1 MLWGLLTQTQMLHS
15 VAPPR
20 IETRSLRRLRSRNP
34 FQMPFLLELSYHI
47 MTDPHWLASKLVI
60 WPGLWTSGLQCLK
73 ELIQHWL
80 YGFVKLTDYGPFWP
94 SIRPRLSPSRADVA
108 EKLIDVWNCRRKH
121 ISPWD
126 DSGRN
131 YPHLNWRKLGS
142 LKSCTKYIQI
152 LVDDG
157 NIYMNPLQLAGKA
170 RLSCGFSLNPLR

>member
-1 MLWGLLTQTQMLHS
+1 MLWSLLTQTQMLHS

-20 IETRSLRRLRSRNP
+20 IDTRSLRRLRSRNP
-34 FQMPFLLELSYHI
+34 FQMPFPLELSYHI

-80 YGFVKLTDYGPFWP
+80 CGFVKLTDYGPFWP

-108 EKLIDVWNCRRKH
+108 EKLIDVWNYRREH

-131 YPHLNWRKLGS
+131 YPQKL
-142 LKSCTKYIQI
+142 YQI
-152 LVDDG
+152 HP
-157 NIYMNPLQLAGKA
+157 NISGWWEYLHEPPIISGESTVVLWI
-170 RLSCGFSLNPLR
+170 FP